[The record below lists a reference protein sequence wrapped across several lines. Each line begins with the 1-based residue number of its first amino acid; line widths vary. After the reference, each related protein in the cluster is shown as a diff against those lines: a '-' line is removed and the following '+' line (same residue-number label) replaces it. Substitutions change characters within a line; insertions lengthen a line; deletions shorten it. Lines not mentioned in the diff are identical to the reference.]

1 MARLPRRRRILAA
14 AAACLLAT
22 ASGSLAAPAPA
33 FATEKFAPALAG
45 GVADSWIVAL
55 RGDAARD
62 VDGSARSLLRRHHGV
77 LGASYR
83 AALPGF
89 AARLSA
95 ADARR
100 LSQEPQVAY
109 VAQNSLLVPQDT
121 QIDPP
126 WHLDALDQH
135 GGEWND
141 AYTYDTTGQ
150 GVHVYVVDSGM
161 RHTHTDFGGR
171 ATGDVNFVPQGIDRW
186 GTGDCSG
193 HGTQVA
199 GVIGGRVH
207 GVAKGVR
214 LHTVRVGGCT
224 PGQVEW
230 AISALDWIVRNA
242 VRPAVV
248 NVSLATTANPA
259 LDAAVGAV
267 LAAGI
272 PVVAAA
278 GNHGRDA
285 CEFSPARVPDVIT
298 VGMVHALRDR
308 LPGSNFGPCVD
319 LFSFGDRIPTTTA
332 VSDTSTTL
340 DFGGTSAAAPIVTG
354 AVARYLQRFPTASPP
369 TVAARLADEATRD
382 RMADPAGAPN
392 LVLYADPGGPGND
405 GFSGRHADVNGDG
418 RDDIVSFTRGASAD
432 VHVALSNGATFGAPA
447 LWHTYFGAG
456 QEFPMLGDVNGDRR
470 DDLITFTRGNTAD
483 VYVAL
488 STGTSFGP
496 SQRWHTW
503 FAALK
508 ETPLVGD
515 FNGDGRADLATFVR
529 EGVRDVYVALSDGT
543 QFVGSG
549 VRWHSDFVGD
559 DQVPLAGD
567 VNGDGR
573 DDVIAVDRFTGT
585 RVNIGISTGSGFVI
599 SYWWLDHLLTHGS
612 SEVPVV
618 GDFDGDRRAD
628 LAAVNLNQGYVD
640 VALSTGTRFLP
651 RTRWGWIFPGGGAIP
666 GAGDFTGDGRADMVA
681 FSRGTEAD
689 VHVLRSSGTYLT
701 DLRRWHDNFAVGTAV
716 PMPASLW

>member
-1 MARLPRRRRILAA
+1 MARVTRCRQILAG
-14 AAACLLAT
+14 AAACLLT
-22 ASGSLAAPAPA
+22 SLSALLAPPAPA
-33 FATEKFAPALAG
+33 FAAEKFAAASAG
-45 GVADSWIVAL
+45 GVAGSWIVVL
-55 RGDAARD
+55 RGAAARD
-62 VDGSARSLLRRHHGV
+62 VDGSARALLRKHR
-77 LGASYR
+77 GALTARYR
-83 AALPGF
+83 DALSGF
-89 AARLSA
+89 AVRMSE

-109 VAQNSLLVPQDT
+109 VAQNSVLTPQDT
-121 QIDPP
+121 QVDPP
-126 WHLDALDQH
+126 WHLDSLDQH
-135 GGEWND
+135 GGAWD
-141 AYTYDTTGQ
+141 DSHTYDTTGQ
-150 GVHVYVVDSGM
+150 GVHVYVMDSGM

-186 GTGDCSG
+186 GTGDCAG
-193 HGTQVA
+193 HGTRVA

-207 GVAKGVR
+207 GVAKGAR

-230 AISALDWIVRNA
+230 AIDALDWIVRNA
-242 VRPAVV
+242 ARPAVV
-248 NVSLATTANPA
+248 NISLATTANAA
-259 LDAAVGAV
+259 LDAAVAGV
-267 LAAGI
+267 LDAGI

-285 CEFSPARVPDVIT
+285 CGFSPARVPDVIT

-308 LPGSNFGPCVD
+308 LPNSNFGPCVD

-332 VSDTSTTL
+332 DSDTSTTL

-354 AVARYLQRFPTASPP
+354 AVARYLQRFPTASPQ

-382 RMADPAGAPN
+382 RIVDPAGAPN

-405 GFSGRHADVNGDG
+405 GFAGRHADVNGDG
-418 RDDIVSFTRGASAD
+418 RDDIVSFTRGTSAD
-432 VHVALSNGATFGAPA
+432 VHVALSYGGSFGAPA
-447 LWHTYFGAG
+447 LWHTYFAAG
-456 QEFPMLGDVNGDRR
+456 QEFPVLGDVNGDRR
-470 DDLITFTRGNTAD
+470 DDLITFTRGNAAN

-496 SQRWHTW
+496 AQRWHTW

-529 EGVRDVYVALSDGT
+529 EDVRDVYVALSDGT
-543 QFVGSG
+543 TFVGSG
-549 VRWHSDFVGD
+549 VRWHADFVGD
-559 DQVPLAGD
+559 DGIPLAGD
-567 VNGDGR
+567 VNDDGR

-585 RVNIGISTGSGFVI
+585 AVSVGLSTGSGFLI
-599 SYWWLDHLLTHGS
+599 APRWLDYFLTLGS

-618 GDFDGDRRAD
+618 GDFDGDGRAD
-628 LAAVNLNQGYVD
+628 LAAVNLNQRYVD

-651 RTRWGWIFPGGGAIP
+651 RTRWGWTFPGGGAIP

-681 FSRGTEAD
+681 FTRGAEAD
-689 VHVLRSSGTYLT
+689 VHVTRSTGTGFT
-701 DLRRWHDNFAVGTAV
+701 DLRRWHDTFAGGTAI
-716 PMPASLW
+716 PMPASRW